1 MARGIGQYI
10 LVRALM
16 IIPTVLILYTVV
28 FLILRVL
35 PGDPITAILGT
46 KNIPPEQLEAL
57 RKSLGLDKSYVEQYL
72 SYLYNAVFHLDFGTS
87 MTIRGRP
94 IWDDIK
100 ERFPRTLELTLYG
113 FTLSVILGVATG
125 LIAAKRGGKT
135 DVSMRLYSI
144 IAYTLF
150 IPWFG
155 LMLQLVFGVW
165 LGWLPTSGILD
176 ANVKIHH
183 ITGMNTLDAL
193 LTGNWTGFKSALRH
207 IILPSLTLGIVL
219 SGAYTRLVRANV
231 AEVLKMDYIRAYRV
245 RGVPEYRITYYA
257 LKNAFVPIVTMMG
270 LQFAI
275 LLGGAVL
282 TETTFSWPG
291 MGTYLVNAIESRDYP
306 AIQGTVIF
314 FAFLVGLVSLIVDV
328 VYALIDP
335 RIKY

>member
-28 FLILRVL
+28 FIILRIL

-46 KNIPPEQLEAL
+46 KNIPPEQLAAL
-57 RKSLGLDKSYVEQYL
+57 RKQLGLDQSLVTQYFD
-72 SYLYNAVFHLDFGTS
+72 YLYKAAFHLDFGTS

-94 IWDDIK
+94 IWEDIK
-100 ERFPRTLELTLYG
+100 TRFPRTLELTLYG
-113 FTLSVILGVATG
+113 FTISVILGVLTG
-125 LIAAKRGGKT
+125 LIAAKKGGKV
-135 DVSMRLYSI
+135 DLSMRIYSI

-155 LMLQLVFGVW
+155 LMLQLIFGIW

-176 ANVKIHH
+176 AGVHIKH

-193 LTGNWTGFKSALRH
+193 LTGNWTGLKSALRH

-231 AEVLKMDYIRAYRV
+231 AEVLSMDYIRAYRV
-245 RGVPEYRITYYA
+245 HGIPEYKVTLYA
-257 LKNAFVPIVTMMG
+257 LKNAFVPIVTLMG

-291 MGTYLVNAIESRDYP
+291 MGTYLVHAIESRDYP

-314 FAFLVGLVSLIVDV
+314 FSFLVGLISLIVDV